1 LHSEVGYDAIKQMT
15 KAMWSLGDY
24 RPLARLLERAAD
36 QLVDAC
42 GIGAGREVLDVAA
55 GDGNCAAAAA
65 RRGARVVA
73 SDLTPALVEIG
84 RARTAAEDLAVD
96 WFEADVEDLPFDDDR
111 FDVVTSVFGAIF
123 APRPELAATEMF
135 RVLRPAGVLGMAN
148 WTPESFSKRMLD
160 VVSKYS
166 PPPPVELPSP
176 FRWGEEETVRSLFGA
191 RARSVRLERHVLLW
205 EFESIQ
211 AMRSVFESHGGA
223 VMAKRMLPPDVY
235 ESQAAELEALVG
247 QVNEGIGSRVVIPN
261 EYLQVVAV
269 KS

>member
-1 LHSEVGYDAIKQMT
+1 MPSEISYEPIKQVT
-15 KAMWSLGDY
+15 KAMWRLGDY
-24 RPLARLLERAAD
+24 WPLAMLLEEAAE

-42 GIGAGREVLDVAA
+42 GIGTGREVLDVAA

-73 SDLTPALVEIG
+73 SDLTPALVEMV
-84 RARTAAEDLAVD
+84 RARTAAENLPVE
-96 WFEADVEDLPFDDDR
+96 WFEADMEDLPFDDDR

-123 APRPELAATEMF
+123 TPRPELAATEMF
-135 RVLRPAGVLGMAN
+135 RVLRPGAILRMAN
-148 WTPESFSKRMLD
+148 WTRESFSKRMMD

-176 FRWGEEETVRSLFGA
+176 FRWGEEATVRSLFGA
-191 RARSVRLERHVLLW
+191 SSRSIQLERRVLRW
-205 EFESIQ
+205 EFESLQ

-223 VMAKRMLPPDVY
+223 VMARQMLPPDVF

-247 QVNEGIGSRVVIPN
+247 QLNEGTEGGVVISK